1 MRMRQF
7 WSITAVLAQ
16 VAFLLSP
23 VWSQDMSPL
32 CCQKAA
38 VAACHRTAGHSHAD
52 AADAGRGAKAKKKT
66 HHCAEMAKAEAPAPA
81 GPGLTAGHSHP
92 CPMDCC
98 AQGSPQSVNA
108 MASVSLVPPL
118 TVADAELHFAPV
130 VFASAGFSSH
140 TDRGPPQA

>member
-1 MRMRQF
+1 MRRF
-7 WSITAVLAQ
+7 WSISAVIAQ

-23 VWSQDMSPL
+23 AWSQDMSPL

-38 VAACHRTAGHSHAD
+38 VAACHRTAGHSHAA
-52 AADAGRGAKAKKKT
+52 AADTGRSAKAKKA
-66 HHCAEMAKAEAPAPA
+66 HHCAEMAKAEAPVT
-81 GPGLTAGHSHP
+81 GRSLTAGHSHP

-108 MASVSLVPPL
+108 VAAVSLVPPL
-118 TVADAELHFAPV
+118 AATDAELHFAPV
-130 VFASAGFSSH
+130 VFARAGFSSH